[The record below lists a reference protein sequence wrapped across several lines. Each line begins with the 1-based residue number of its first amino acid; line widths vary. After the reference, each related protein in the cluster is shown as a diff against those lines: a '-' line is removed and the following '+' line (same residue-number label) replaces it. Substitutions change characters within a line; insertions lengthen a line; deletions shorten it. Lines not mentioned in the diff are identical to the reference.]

1 MAKRGRPTE
10 YTDKL
15 AQEICTRIAAGES
28 LRSICQDDHIPV
40 KSTVLLWVVN
50 DNHGFSDQYRVAR
63 EAAGHSHADEA
74 LDLRHRVLTGEIDAQ
89 AAKVALDALK
99 WGAERMAPKAHSP
112 RVQQEHSGPDG
123 GPVKT
128 ETTLDPSKL
137 DDATLEKLMAA
148 KRGGDDKQG

>member
-1 MAKRGRPTE
+1 MASKRGRPTG

-15 AQEICTRIAAGES
+15 AQEICTRIASGES
-28 LRSICQDDHIPV
+28 LRSICLDEHIPA

-50 DNHGFSDQYRVAR
+50 NNNGFSDQYRAAR
-63 EAAGHSHADEA
+63 EAAGYSHADEA
-74 LDLRHRVLTGEIDAQ
+74 LDLRHQVLSGQIDAQ

-123 GPVKT
+123 GPIQS
-128 ETTLDPSKL
+128 ESKL
-137 DDATLEKLMAA
+137 DVSALDDETLAKLRAA
-148 KRGGDDKQG
+148 KQVG